1 MNDRDYHAMS
11 HARAALIDGKND
23 LIRCGSGSDE
33 TLRLMRAA
41 QAALGRQMELH
52 QETVEAV
59 AREIPEHS

>member
-1 MNDRDYHAMS
+1 MSDRDYHAMS
-11 HARAALIDGKND
+11 HARAALMDGKNE

-41 QAALGRQMELH
+41 EAALGRQMELH